1 MRVGLTGGIGSGKS
15 AVAEILAE
23 LGAFVIDTDEL
34 AREAVAPGSPALF
47 EISRKWPQVFRN
59 GALDRG
65 ALADLVFSD
74 DAARAQLNAIVHPR
88 VRALAAEREKAARP
102 HQLLVHV
109 VPLLFETGYGDTLD
123 RSIVVVASDAN
134 RIARVTERDRV
145 DESARSGAN
154 GGADRAREGAVA
166 GGLRHR
172 KRRGPSA
179 SANADAPGLRCARS
193 LASDWA
199 RATPSHRRASGT
211 GRRRTDWPCGRT
223 SPFVPFR
230 NARPCPR
237 SPARGPSPRAYGPGN
252 IPS

>member
-15 AVAEILAE
+15 AVAAILAE

-59 GALDRG
+59 GALDRA

-145 DESARSGAN
+145 DEERV
-154 GGADRAREGAVA
+154 RARMAAQIEPE
-166 GGLRHR
+166 
-172 KRRGPSA
+172 K
-179 SANADAPGLRCARS
+179 ARS
-193 LASDWA
+193 LADYVIVNDA
-199 RATPSHRRASGT
+199 DLAHLQT
-211 GRRRTDWPCGRT
+211 RTREVYDAL
-223 SPFVPFR
+223 V
-230 NARPCPR
+230 A
-237 SPARGPSPRAYGPGN
+237 
-252 IPS
+252 